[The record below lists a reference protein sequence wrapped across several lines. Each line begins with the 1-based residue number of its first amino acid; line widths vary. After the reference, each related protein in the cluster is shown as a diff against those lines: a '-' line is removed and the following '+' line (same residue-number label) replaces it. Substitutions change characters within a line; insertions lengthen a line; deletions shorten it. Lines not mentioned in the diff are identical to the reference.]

1 VDDATITPEEAA
13 QVEMGEVNA
22 WIDMYSVLPDDFARQ
37 FEVEMHHLGDV
48 VLTRSPRIPFVHF
61 NCVKNLGV
69 AQPATEAALD
79 AALARYRE
87 AGVAR
92 CTIYHT
98 PINQPAQLPEW
109 LLARG
114 LRQQGG
120 WDRIYR
126 DAGPLAPLDDVALP
140 GHHVEKVS
148 ADTAAEWAGFID
160 RCYGLPT
167 SPWLLAFANRAGWHH
182 YLLRQGVQIVA
193 VRSMFIDADGRAWF
207 GVEAPVP
214 GMMAPSFAEDL
225 QLCTAMVRDGLAL
238 GARSFAADIEAPDAA
253 MRSPAYANFA
263 RLGFSK
269 LYFRSHYCS

>member
-1 VDDATITPEEAA
+1 
-13 QVEMGEVNA
+13 MGEVHA
-22 WIDMYSVLPDDFARQ
+22 WIDMYSALPNDFARQ
-37 FEVEMHHLGDV
+37 FGLEMLHIGDV
-48 VLTRSPRIPFVHF
+48 ALTRSPRIPFVHF

-87 AGVAR
+87 AGIAH

-98 PINQPAQLPEW
+98 PISQPAELPEW
-109 LLARG
+109 FAARG
-114 LRQQGG
+114 LRVQGG

-126 DAGPLAPLDDVALP
+126 DASPLAPLDDIALP
-140 GHHVEKVS
+140 GHHVEKVTP
-148 ADTAAEWAGFID
+148 ANATEWANFID
-160 RCYGLPT
+160 GCYGLPT
-167 SPWLLAFANRAGWHH
+167 SPWLLAFAKRAGWHH
-182 YLLRQGVQIVA
+182 YLLRQGAQIAA
-193 VRSMFIDADGRAWF
+193 VRSMFIDADSRAWL

-214 GMMAPSFAEDL
+214 GIMAPSFPQDV
-225 QLCTAMVRDGLAL
+225 QLCAALVREGLAL